1 MAENLHTQFGY
12 RVVKARWSGKQGS
25 QYAIVLQ
32 VIGNDDIGIVT
43 NITSVISKEKRVSM
57 RSLSIDSNDGRSR
70 GHYRTRRRHY
80 GAKRPHQKNQNRKRR
95 EKCNPGHR
103 PVFVQRIMKK
113 PVALLFGS
121 LGMAL
126 ALQLTSCHRHTRAE
140 DLYQRAEE
148 AFVAGQYHTAQSIID
163 SIPLCDSLAFEWIRK
178 SIVLNQRITLE
189 QNRHNLASI
198 DSLLPTLY
206 ARRDT
211 LLPQFI
217 YHKVDNQTS
226 DGYYT
231 YRLDRNAGK
240 ADHSCL
246 RVQIT
251 DDFEAEIISVYCG
264 KRPLNHVSA
273 KAALPDGTYALTP
286 TTPYDG
292 ALNYRFTYQNGNH
305 CELVRYI
312 GHELRSVFEIIVASP
327 QQPIK
332 ISYEGEFPYS
342 YTLSDNDRKAIE
354 QCFKFI
360 SLQRHIDR
368 LEQEKE
374 IARKTIELLQRQLA
388 STEPQ

>member
-1 MAENLHTQFGY
+1 
-12 RVVKARWSGKQGS
+12 
-25 QYAIVLQ
+25 
-32 VIGNDDIGIVT
+32 
-43 NITSVISKEKRVSM
+43 
-57 RSLSIDSNDGRSR
+57 
-70 GHYRTRRRHY
+70 
-80 GAKRPHQKNQNRKRR
+80 
-95 EKCNPGHR
+95 
-103 PVFVQRIMKK
+103 MKK

-273 KAALPDGTYALTP
+273 KAELPDGTYALTP

-292 ALNYRFTYQNGNH
+292 ALNYRFTFQNGNH

-388 STEPQ
+388 SNPEQQTS